1 MSVTAHEWDL
11 RHAAASQGEFSPP
24 ASIVR
29 ELLPILPLGPALD
42 LACGTGRHTLLLAER
57 HQPVVAVDWSQTALD
72 ILARQARALNYA
84 VHPEILPD
92 VQPARGLRGIWLAA
106 ADLDH
111 AALPANAFLLILCTQ
126 FLQRRL
132 FPQIER
138 ALRPGGVLLFETFT
152 RAQMEFAGGPRNPRH
167 LLDAGELRTAFPGLE
182 IVFYRELRAGQGI
195 ASLVARKPVAMGR
208 ALRTSGQTKARPN
221 N

>member
-1 MSVTAHEWDL
+1 MSATAPEWDL
-11 RHAAASQGEFSPP
+11 RHAAAAQGEFPPP

-29 ELLPILPLGPALD
+29 ELLPLLPMGPALD

-57 HQPVVAVDWSQTALD
+57 HQPVVAVDWSRTALE
-72 ILARQARALNYA
+72 ILAGRAKSLNYV
-84 VHPEILPD
+84 VHPGIAAD
-92 VQPARGLRGIWLAA
+92 VQPVRGARGIWLVA

-111 AALPANAFLLILCTQ
+111 ANLPANAFLLILCTQ

-132 FPQIER
+132 FLQMER

-152 RAQMEFAGGPRNPRH
+152 RAQLEFAGGPRSPEH
-167 LLDAGELRTAFPGLE
+167 LLEVGELRTAFPGLE

-195 ASLVARKPVAMGR
+195 ASLVARKPEAVGTR
-208 ALRTSGQTKARPN
+208 
-221 N
+221 